1 MFTDFRQALRR
12 LRQAP
17 VFTLTAVVTLALGIG
32 STVAVFTFV
41 DAVVFR
47 PLPFEQPERLV
58 SLSESHAATAQDRV
72 GVLPGTFL
80 DWRRH
85 STSLQTLAMVAPA
98 SFLVTSRDEPA
109 RVAGATVSPAFFDTL
124 GVQPALGRTFPSADA
139 PFAGHE
145 REILI
150 AHGMWLRWF
159 GGDPGVLGRTIVVQ
173 GAVPLTI
180 VGVMP
185 ATFDFPRGT
194 EIWSGQVWDPAWGR
208 GERSRQGIARLNQGV
223 SVSAAQAELNAI
235 SEQLGRAFPVTNG
248 GWTPR
253 VDPLASFVV
262 GAARPPLATM
272 LVAVALVFLIASVNV
287 ATLMMQRGIGRR
299 RELAVRTA
307 IGATRW
313 RLTRQGLVEHAV
325 LAGLGAGAGAI
336 LAMFLVDGLVALAPP
351 AIPRL
356 DTVRV
361 DWSML
366 GYLAGLAAVVLAIT
380 SVLPARQ
387 ASRIDATAVL
397 RSGPGGSGRGSVGS
411 GLIVAELALAVVLV
425 VGAGLM
431 VRTMINLQR
440 TDLGFQPAGVTATEL
455 ILPMARLMDGP
466 LEVGKRPAWDR
477 LALLYG
483 GLVER
488 VAHLPNVAGAALVSA
503 PALGDRDSAW
513 LARPGIGEPRSD
525 GSSEWRPV
533 QRRVITPGYFSVLR
547 LPLAGGRAFTA
558 DDHAL
563 EFLRSGRGR
572 RRGVVIVNQEAARR
586 LWPGA
591 EPIGRTL
598 TIDGDS
604 RVDGRLVVGLARDAR
619 DLAPDVPPPPIL
631 YVPFAENPGLSATLL
646 VRTADGEPVAAA
658 IRQRLRDAES
668 SLMIGSSRKLG
679 DVYAAALA
687 PRHFIAVV
695 LAAFAV
701 AGLLVA
707 GIGLYGVV
715 AMSVA
720 ARTRELAIRIALGA
734 SGGGIRRL
742 VLGEAGVIVAIG
754 AALGAVGAALGT
766 RLLRH
771 QLVGVSSTDTQ
782 TWVAMVAI
790 LAATGLTAAWLP
802 ARRAGRVDPIEA
814 LRQE

>member
-1 MFTDFRQALRR
+1 MLSDLRQAVRR
-12 LRQAP
+12 LRHAP
-17 VFTLTAVVTLALGIG
+17 LFTLTAVLTLALGIG

-47 PLPFEQPERLV
+47 PLPFEEPDRLV
-58 SLSESHAATAQDRV
+58 ALSESHAATAQDRI
-72 GVLPGTFL
+72 GVLPATFL

-85 STSLQTLAMVAPA
+85 STSLETLAMVGPA

-109 RVAGATVSPAFFDTL
+109 RVAGATVSPAFFETL

-139 PFAGHE
+139 PFGGHE

-159 GGDPGVLGRTIVVQ
+159 GGDPGVLGRTIQVQ

-185 ATFDFPRGT
+185 ATFDFPRGA
-194 EIWSGQVWDPAWGR
+194 EIWAGQVWDPAWGR
-208 GERSRQGIARLNQGV
+208 GERTRQAIARLKPGV
-223 SVSAAQAELNAI
+223 GVSAAQAELSAI
-235 SEQLGRAFPVTNG
+235 SDQLARAFPVTNG

-262 GAARPPLATM
+262 GPARPPLATM

-287 ATLMMQRGIGRR
+287 ATLVLQRGIGQR
-299 RELAVRTA
+299 RELAVRAA

-313 RLTRQGLVEHAV
+313 RLTRHSLVEHAV
-325 LAGLGAGAGAI
+325 LASLGAGVGAI
-336 LAMFLVDGLVALAPP
+336 VAMFLVDGLVAIAPP

-361 DWSML
+361 DWPVL
-366 GYLAGLAAVVLAIT
+366 GYLAGLAAAAVAIT
-380 SVLPARQ
+380 GILPARQ
-387 ASRIDATAVL
+387 ASRIDSTAVL
-397 RSGPGGSGRGSVGS
+397 RSGSGGSRRGSGGN

-440 TDLGFQPAGVTATEL
+440 TDPGFQPAGVTATEL
-455 ILPMARLMDGP
+455 SLPIARMADGE
-466 LEVGKRPAWDR
+466 LKAGTRPAWDR
-477 LALLYG
+477 LALLYV

-488 VAHLPNVAGAALVSA
+488 VEQLPNVAGAALVSA
-503 PALGDRDSAW
+503 PGPADRDTAW
-513 LARPGIGEPRSD
+513 LTRTGIVQPRSD
-525 GSSEWRPV
+525 GSPEWRPV

-547 LPLAGGRAFTA
+547 LPLVGGRAFTP

-591 EPIGRTL
+591 DPIGRTL
-598 TIDGDS
+598 TMDGDS
-604 RVDGRLVVGLARDAR
+604 RVDGRLVVGLANDAR

-631 YVPFAENPGLSATLL
+631 YVPFAENPGFSATLL
-646 VRTADGEPVAAA
+646 VRTADAESASAA
-658 IRQRLRDAES
+658 IRARLRDAES
-668 SLMIGSSRKLG
+668 ALMIGSSRKLG
-679 DVYAAALA
+679 DVFAEALA
-687 PRHFIAVV
+687 PRRFIAAV
-695 LAAFAV
+695 LAGFAA

-734 SGGGIRRL
+734 SAAAIRRL
-742 VLGEAGVIVAIG
+742 VVREAGIIVAAG
-754 AALGAVGAALGT
+754 AALGAAGAAAGT
-766 RLLRH
+766 TFLRN
-771 QLVGVSSTDTQ
+771 QLVGVTTTDTP
-782 TWVAMVAI
+782 TWLAMVAI
-790 LAATGLTAAWLP
+790 LAAAGLIAAWLP